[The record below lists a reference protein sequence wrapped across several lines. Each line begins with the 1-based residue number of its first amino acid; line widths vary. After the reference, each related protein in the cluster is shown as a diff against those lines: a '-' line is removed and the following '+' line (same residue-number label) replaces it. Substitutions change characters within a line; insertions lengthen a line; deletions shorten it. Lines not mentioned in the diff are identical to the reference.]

1 MTNQKNVNKNGTES
15 TNVNSNEAVEKQQA
29 IKQQPA
35 RKAPAKKAPVKKET
49 QSNGAVNEGVKPKQT
64 PQQVPQQVVQQNPQQ
79 RPQQNR
85 NNFQKKKT
93 PTPQV
98 APVVEGPVSDEPL
111 LKIIPLGGLNE
122 IGKNMTVV
130 QYEEDIFIID
140 SGLAFPEDEL
150 LGIDVVIPDIT
161 YLKKNL
167 SKIKGIVL
175 THGHEDHIGALP
187 YVLRE
192 IKVPVYG
199 TRLTLGLVEN
209 KLKEHRL
216 NDVKLVTIVPG
227 QIIKLGVFEVE
238 PIRVCHSIADAVA
251 YAITTPYGKIVHTG
265 DFKIDFTPID
275 GQKMDLAR
283 FARLGDDGVLALLA
297 DSTNVVREGYTMSES
312 TVGETFENIF
322 KHATARI
329 IVASFSSNIHRLQQ
343 IINAAY
349 LNNRRVAFSG
359 RSMLN
364 VSSVATELGYLKL
377 PEDIIIDIKDI
388 DRYPENEIVVITTGS
403 QGEPMSALV
412 RMANSEHR
420 SMEIV
425 PGDLVILS
433 SSPIPGNEKSIG
445 KIINQLTKKG
455 ATMIYES
462 LADVHVSGHAKQEEL
477 KLMHSLVKPKYFMPV
492 HGEYVH
498 LDRHKKLALE
508 LGMSPN
514 NIFILSNGGVLEF
527 TSKTAKIGKSVP
539 AGRVFIDGLGV
550 GDVGNI
556 VLRDRKHLSED
567 GLIIIVV
574 ALSSATGELVNGPD
588 LISRGFVYVRESETL
603 MDGASKVVE
612 AELAKCLS
620 KNIKDWASLKS
631 SVRDALSQY
640 IYQSTK
646 RSPMI
651 LPIFMEV

>member
-1 MTNQKNVNKNGTES
+1 MTNQKKEITNAKPESVKPEKVKSEKIKSEKPKVENNSAEKPKRSSYGRKKKPNGNNNGNGTA
-15 TNVNSNEAVEKQQA
+15 NANSNG
-29 IKQQPA
+29 
-35 RKAPAKKAPVKKET
+35 KE
-49 QSNGAVNEGVKPKQT
+49 VKPI
-64 PQQVPQQVVQQNPQQ
+64 QNDAASESP
-79 RPQQNR
+79 
-85 NNFQKKKT
+85 
-93 PTPQV
+93 
-98 APVVEGPVSDEPL
+98 

-122 IGKNMTVV
+122 IGKNMTVF

-140 SGLAFPEDEL
+140 CGMAFPEEEL

-167 SKIKGIVL
+167 SKIKGIIL

-187 YVLRE
+187 YVLSDVN
-192 IKVPVYG
+192 VPVYG

-209 KLKEHRL
+209 KLKEHKL
-216 NDVKLVTIVPG
+216 NNVKLVTIAPG
-227 QIIKLGVFEVE
+227 QIIKLGVFEIE
-238 PIRVCHSIADAVA
+238 AIRVCHSIADAVA
-251 YAITTPYGKIVHTG
+251 YAISTPYGKIIHTG

-275 GQKMDLAR
+275 GQKMDLSR
-283 FARLGDDGVLALLA
+283 FARLGDEGVLALLA

-329 IVASFSSNIHRLQQ
+329 IVASFASNVHRLQQ

-359 RSMLN
+359 RSMVN
-364 VSSVATELGYLKL
+364 VSNVALELGYLKL
-377 PEDIIIDIKDI
+377 PDEDILIDIKDI

-403 QGEPMSALV
+403 QGEPMSALA

-420 SMEIV
+420 NMEIT

-433 SSPIPGNEKSIG
+433 SSPIPGNEKSVI
-445 KIINQLTKKG
+445 KIINKLTKKG
-455 ATMIYES
+455 AHMIYES

-477 KLMHSLVKPKYFMPV
+477 KLMHSLIKPKYFLPV

-498 LDRHKKLALE
+498 LDRHKRLAEE
-508 LGMSPN
+508 LGMNSN

-527 TSKTAKIGKSVP
+527 NSKSAKVGKSVP

-574 ALSSATGELVNGPD
+574 ALSSVTGEVVNGPD
-588 LISRGFVYVRESETL
+588 LISRGFVYVRESESL
-603 MDGASKVVE
+603 MDGARNIVE
-612 AELAKCLS
+612 TELNKCLGN
-620 KNIKDWASLKS
+620 NIKDWASLKS
-631 SVRDALSQY
+631 SVKDALSQY